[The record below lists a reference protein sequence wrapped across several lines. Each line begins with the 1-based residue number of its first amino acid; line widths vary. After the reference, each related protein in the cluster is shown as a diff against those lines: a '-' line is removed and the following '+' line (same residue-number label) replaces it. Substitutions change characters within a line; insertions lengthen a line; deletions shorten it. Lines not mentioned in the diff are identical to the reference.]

1 MQKCPSCGF
10 NNRPGVVFCENC
22 GTSLLSG
29 GSPLS
34 TKALEGDEQKD
45 VDPGD
50 QPAPAAPA
58 ASTRAEI
65 FPTGG
70 TLRLEI
76 EGSPEP
82 IYLGLNHREIV
93 LGRRDPATGALPD
106 VDLTPF
112 AGYRMGVSRRHSQIR
127 HSEEGHLDVFDL
139 GSSNG
144 TFLNGR
150 RLEAHY
156 PYRLRDGDKLALGQ
170 IVIRVYF
177 EKPAGEVEA
186 APEAP
191 ALKGTGTK
199 PFGDE
204 APKPAEVKPPE
215 AAQQPVQQSS
225 KPADGAVKKPP
236 EPAKPTTMAPGS
248 VPSPQ
253 PPTAA
258 KAEDKSPQAESPA
271 SSASEPP
278 KTDPKPRQPEAA
290 KSEAPKQP
298 QPQTSAS
305 PSLGTA
311 SKPAEAKS
319 EAEKPKQP
327 QAQSSA
333 PPTASKPA
341 EVKPATEQ
349 PKKQSPFIMDDD
361 AATSGTASAKP
372 EAAKPEGTNSS
383 SEKKTEAS
391 EEKKKEEKKEQPS
404 KSDSPPKSE

>member
-34 TKALEGDEQKD
+34 TKALEADEQKD

-50 QPAPAAPA
+50 QPPPSVVSS
-58 ASTRAEI
+58 STRTEI

-177 EKPAGEVEA
+177 EKPAGEAEAVPA
-186 APEAP
+186 APVT
-191 ALKGTGTK
+191 KGTGTK
-199 PFGDE
+199 PLTGEPPKLDE
-204 APKPAEVKPPE
+204 SKLPL
-215 AAQQPVQQSS
+215 AAQQAARPS
-225 KPADGAVKKPP
+225 DGAAKPP
-236 EPAKPTTMAPGS
+236 APDKPTTVMSGS
-248 VPSPQ
+248 ASPLQ
-253 PPTAA
+253 AQKTEEKAA
-258 KAEDKSPQAESPA
+258 QSPA
-271 SSASEPP
+271 VPVPSEPP
-278 KTDPKPRQPEAA
+278 KTDPQPSQPVEA
-290 KSEAPKQP
+290 KQP
-298 QPQTSAS
+298 AAEKPVQAQPPSSAS
-305 PSLGTA
+305 SPLGTA
-311 SKPAEAKS
+311 SKPAEAKPK
-319 EAEKPKQP
+319 EAQP
-327 QAQSSA
+327 QTSASS
-333 PPTASKPA
+333 PLGTASKPA
-341 EVKPATEQ
+341 E
-349 PKKQSPFIMDDD
+349 
-361 AATSGTASAKP
+361 AKP
-372 EAAKPEGTNSS
+372 EAEKPKLPT
-383 SEKKTEAS
+383 TEAPKS
-391 EEKKKEEKKEQPS
+391 ES
-404 KSDSPPKSE
+404 ANTSPPKKAEESGNNKEDEKEPSSKPDSSTKPSE